1 MTPTVAMSAA
11 WYAGFTI
18 KRYVAGELAVRYGFL
33 AVQAPGI
40 GGILLALISLIPLT
54 GRRTVLLQPAAPRV
68 R

>member
-1 MTPTVAMSAA
+1 MSAA

-18 KRYVAGELAVRYGFL
+18 KPLAGELAVRYGFL

-40 GGILLALISLIPLT
+40 GGILLALISLIPLA
-54 GRRTVLLQPAAPRV
+54 GQRTVLLQPAAPQV